1 MSRLKTIYLRR
12 ESYMLRSFIK
22 DERGQGLVEYVLI
35 TILIAVLLIG
45 VLEVLGG
52 TLDSRITW
60 IGGQIDA
67 A

>member
-1 MSRLKTIYLRR
+1 
-12 ESYMLRSFIK
+12 MLRSFIK